1 MAQRLPVTA
10 QAVESI
16 GAALALA
23 RERGVGD
30 EIIAL
35 MEQAQR
41 ASLLADFGRKI
52 ATNLLSHGEVTQQT
66 RLRPAARVRP
76 AERRGGRM
84 KWDGGPDDTTLAQ
97 WLVGIGALL
106 LAFLLLCYA
115 LNRALER
122 IPH

>member
-16 GAALALA
+16 GAALALV
-23 RERGVGD
+23 RERGIGE

-66 RLRPAARVRP
+66 REEMAAW
-76 AERRGGRM
+76 ERRLGM
-84 KWDGGPDDTTLAQ
+84 PLDA
-97 WLVGIGALL
+97 VA
-106 LAFLLLCYA
+106 AA
-115 LNRALER
+115 
-122 IPH
+122 